1 MIVKRNMCTY
11 IALSVYVI
19 CRIYTSDL
27 LGIIREC
34 LWLHLFL
41 LSCAAHCDPLDR
53 CRTTVRCQR
62 YRTRRATSMSTR
74 ASSTPRSRTSSR
86 SPTSTSAVTSQ
97 CTAPRRICNLRWN
110 CYEDTRVCKIVLTC
124 ISSVSFHSYTSNQ
137 SEFFKWRGGKGGVDF
152 AKVRGPSHTCT
163 MM

>member
-53 CRTTVRCQR
+53 CRTTARCR
-62 YRTRRATSMSTR
+62 RCRTHRATSMSTR
-74 ASSTPRSRTSSR
+74 ASSTLRSRTSSR
-86 SPTSTSAVTSQ
+86 SPTSISEVTSQ
-97 CTAPRRICNLRWN
+97 CTALRRIYNLRGN
-110 CYEDTRVCKIVLTC
+110 FYGDTRVRKAVLTC

-152 AKVRGPSHTCT
+152 AKVRTFTHAP
-163 MM
+163 